1 MPNNRTQPE
10 QLDAAVRARIQ
21 ELCAQ
26 AAALAR
32 EQDFDTAIVRYC
44 EAFALLPMPVERW
57 PIANSILTALGD
69 TYFRSGDYKSA
80 ADVLIKAMRTPGAIQ
95 NPFIRLRRG
104 QIAFESGQL
113 ANAEQEMA
121 AAYVIEGRNIFDGED
136 PKYWAF
142 LEPKLF
148 PTEVES

>member
-1 MPNNRTQPE
+1 MANDRTHAE
-10 QLDAAVRARIQ
+10 QLDDAVSARIQ

-26 AAALAR
+26 ARTFAR
-32 EQDFDTAIVRYC
+32 EENFDMAIVRYC
-44 EAFALLPMPVERW
+44 EAFGLLPMPVERW
-57 PIANSILTALGD
+57 PIANSILTAIAD
-69 TYFRSGDYKSA
+69 AYFRTGYYKNA
-80 ADVLIKAMRTPGAIQ
+80 ADTLIKAMHTPGAIQ

-121 AAYVIEGRNIFDGED
+121 AAYILEGRNIFEGED

-148 PTEVES
+148 PPEA